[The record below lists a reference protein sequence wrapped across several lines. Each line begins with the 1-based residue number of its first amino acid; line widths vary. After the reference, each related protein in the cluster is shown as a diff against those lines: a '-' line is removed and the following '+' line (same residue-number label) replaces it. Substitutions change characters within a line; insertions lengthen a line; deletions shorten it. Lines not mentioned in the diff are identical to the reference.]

1 MTEVDA
7 LLSQEIFTIA
17 KTLIVWEQ
25 FNKLFCLVTSVLLK
39 LKQPKTR
46 YVNNMISLYLPYSAI

>member
-25 FNKLFCLVTSVLLK
+25 FNKLFCLVTSVPVK
-39 LKQPKTR
+39 LKQPRTR
-46 YVNNMISLYLPYSAI
+46 YVNNVFSLILH